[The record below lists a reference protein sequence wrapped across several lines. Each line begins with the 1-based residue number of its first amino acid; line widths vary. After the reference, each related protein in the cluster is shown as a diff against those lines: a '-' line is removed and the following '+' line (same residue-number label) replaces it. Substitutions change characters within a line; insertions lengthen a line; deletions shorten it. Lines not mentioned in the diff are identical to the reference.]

1 MSSIE
6 YSIWPESLIEEL
18 AARRCVL
25 FLGSG
30 ISATASTEDGIK
42 PKTWGQF
49 IEGIKSIARNASE
62 DDMKYINEQIKK
74 EDYLL
79 ALQAIYD
86 ACIPADYV
94 RYLKSEFM
102 VDFKPSKVH
111 EFIRKIDSKVV
122 ITTNFDS
129 IYDNLCKGSTYSI
142 LDYEEAE
149 SIV

>member
-74 EDYLL
+74 ED
-79 ALQAIYD
+79 
-86 ACIPADYV
+86 
-94 RYLKSEFM
+94 
-102 VDFKPSKVH
+102 
-111 EFIRKIDSKVV
+111 
-122 ITTNFDS
+122 
-129 IYDNLCKGSTYSI
+129 
-142 LDYEEAE
+142 
-149 SIV
+149 

>member
-1 MSSIE
+1 M
-6 YSIWPESLIEEL
+6 
-18 AARRCVL
+18 L

-122 ITTNFDS
+122 ITTNSALEYLLLKSRIISLYLDFQCSLFS
-129 IYDNLCKGSTYSI
+129 ISSLI
-142 LDYEEAE
+142 
-149 SIV
+149 